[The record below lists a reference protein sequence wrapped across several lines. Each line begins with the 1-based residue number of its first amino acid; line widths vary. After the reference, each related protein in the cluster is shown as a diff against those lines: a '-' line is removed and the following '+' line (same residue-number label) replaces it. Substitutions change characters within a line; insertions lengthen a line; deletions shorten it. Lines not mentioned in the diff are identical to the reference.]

1 MSFLRSTIPALTLC
15 ATLLSPFAQAQA
27 SQTSTPA
34 RADLESIVQAA
45 YSTDAPG
52 AAVIVVLK
60 GKVLYRGARGLA
72 NIELGVPLHPESV
85 FRIGSVTKQFTAA
98 SILML
103 AEEGR
108 LSLSD
113 PITKFL
119 PDYPVQGH
127 LVTIQH
133 LLSHTSGIRNYVEL
147 SEWQKTTRNDVSGA
161 IIEKVSGQSYA
172 EFLRTRLFEPLGMKN
187 SRYEDL
193 ARITPGRVAGEG

>member
-1 MSFLRSTIPALTLC
+1 LETRSSLRGP
-15 ATLLSPFAQAQA
+15 
-27 SQTSTPA
+27 
-34 RADLESIVQAA
+34 
-45 YSTDAPG
+45 
-52 AAVIVVLK
+52 
-60 GKVLYRGARGLA
+60 
-72 NIELGVPLHPESV
+72 
-85 FRIGSVTKQFTAA
+85 TKQFTATA
-98 SILML
+98 ILLL
-103 AEEGR
+103 AEEGK

-113 PITKFL
+113 PMTKFL